1 VQSLAAITIG
11 KSPDNAVCAPD
22 TTWNRDAALARG
34 EAVPAAVNDD
44 RPFLYLKEVTIPPL
58 YLLVIALILGV
69 ALIGIRV
76 FGGPL
81 RLMGGYGD
89 LFFMGMAFLL
99 LETRS
104 VTTFALLFG
113 TTWLVNALVFA
124 GVLLAVLIA
133 IEVTSRVKRAIPRP
147 LIITGLFG
155 SLLIAFLI
163 PNSALL
169 GLDVP
174 LRLLCAI
181 VIAFTPIFFANLLF
195 TSRFKNSENPTA
207 AFAANLFGAM
217 IGGCLEYLSLLIGYQ
232 WLIGVAAVIYL
243 LAVLV
248 GTRTLRK
255 QSIRV

>member
-1 VQSLAAITIG
+1 
-11 KSPDNAVCAPD
+11 
-22 TTWNRDAALARG
+22 
-34 EAVPAAVNDD
+34 
-44 RPFLYLKEVTIPPL
+44 
-58 YLLVIALILGV
+58 
-69 ALIGIRV
+69 
-76 FGGPL
+76 
-81 RLMGGYGD
+81 
-89 LFFMGMAFLL
+89 
-99 LETRS
+99 
-104 VTTFALLFG
+104 
-113 TTWLVNALVFA
+113 
-124 GVLLAVLIA
+124 
-133 IEVTSRVKRAIPRP
+133 VKKPIPRP
-147 LIITGLFG
+147 LIITGLFA

-169 GLDVP
+169 GLDLP

-181 VIAFTPIFFANLLF
+181 LIAFTPIFFANLLF

-255 QSIRV
+255 QSIGV